1 MLPIKDI
8 NRSLTV
14 PHVTH
19 MLIIINV
26 TIFLV
31 IFLSSYGLIESKFM
45 AGLGESLAIYPYYI
59 LRGGRLHTL
68 LTSMFVHADWFHLFG
83 NMLFLYVFGDNV
95 EDIFGH
101 VKYLIFYMIC
111 GLAASFV
118 YIMSLQSFSPVE
130 SVVGASGAISGVL
143 GAYLVLFP
151 RAKILTIV
159 FYGWVILVPLP
170 AVIFLGFWFLMQWLY
185 VFFAL
190 ESNVAWWAHIGG
202 FVVGMVLALVFG
214 LKRKKAREARLR
226 R

>member
-1 MLPIKDI
+1 
-8 NRSLTV
+8 
-14 PHVTH
+14 

-31 IFLSSYGLIESKFM
+31 IFLSGYGLIESKFM

-118 YIMSLQSFSPVE
+118 YIMSLQSFSHVE

-151 RAKILTIV
+151 RAKVLTIV

>member
-1 MLPIKDI
+1 M
-8 NRSLTV
+8 TV
-14 PHVTH
+14 PHVTR

-31 IFLSSYGLIESKFM
+31 IFLSGYGLIESKFM

-59 LRGGRLHTL
+59 LRGGKLHTL

-214 LKRKKAREARLR
+214 LKRKKAREARLGR
-226 R
+226 

>member
-1 MLPIKDI
+1 
-8 NRSLTV
+8 
-14 PHVTH
+14 

-31 IFLSSYGLIESKFM
+31 IFLSGYGLIESKFM

-59 LRGGRLHTL
+59 LRGGKLHTL

-118 YIMSLQSFSPVE
+118 YIMSLQSFSHVE

-214 LKRKKAREARLR
+214 LKRKKAREARLGR
-226 R
+226 

>member
-1 MLPIKDI
+1 LLPIKDI

-214 LKRKKAREARLR
+214 LKRKKAREARLGR
-226 R
+226 

>member
-1 MLPIKDI
+1 
-8 NRSLTV
+8 
-14 PHVTH
+14 

-31 IFLSSYGLIESKFM
+31 IFLSGYGLIESKFM
-45 AGLGESLAIYPYYI
+45 AGLGENLAMYSYYI
-59 LRGGRLHTL
+59 LRGGKLHTL

-118 YIMSLQSFSPVE
+118 YIMSLQSFSHVE

-151 RAKILTIV
+151 RAKVLTIV

-214 LKRKKAREARLR
+214 LKRKKAREARLGR
-226 R
+226 

>member
-1 MLPIKDI
+1 
-8 NRSLTV
+8 
-14 PHVTH
+14 